1 MSGKKLIRSDD
12 GEDTYDWVRLK
23 SRPCKVIEKAS
34 GKVLECR
41 FVRYIDGRVYLHCPK
56 RFILL
61 WDKCRGRFQEVKE

>member
-1 MSGKKLIRSDD
+1 M
-12 GEDTYDWVRLK
+12 K
-23 SRPCKVIEKAS
+23 SRPCKVIEKTS
-34 GKVLECR
+34 GEVLECR